1 MNKSVTRLEVD
12 IKRLLSVCEDM
23 AQNNTTDD
31 WRLSKVC
38 KLFGRFVIG
47 LVIYTKMYC
56 IFILVY

>member
-38 KLFGRFVIG
+38 KFFSRFIKKTSK
-47 LVIYTKMYC
+47 LS
-56 IFILVY
+56 